1 MPEVIETTATD
12 ITEQEGI
19 IEVKQLPIII
29 EQLALVKRS
38 VEDKISAATKMVCT
52 EENYKEIKKIKAA
65 LNNEFKEWEEKRKEV
80 KKKIMTPYEKFEEI
94 YKDCIS
100 IPYKT
105 GDVKLKSKTD
115 AIENGLK
122 SEKKEKVVKYFKEY
136 AEALGIDFVSF
147 GQVGCNITLSVSE
160 KKLKEQVKAFLD
172 KVMDDIS
179 LISAQEHKSEI
190 LVEYKRSLNVSQA
203 IMTVN
208 ERLKAIEAEKQREL
222 AEQEERAKAE
232 SNAAANEAAFEPFV
246 ANVPQEIAPPSEEEL
261 QQNDLPLDEPQEKI
275 FSLAFRVYGT
285 KSQLKEFAHHI
296 KSYLSERGMRYE

>member
-1 MPEVIETTATD
+1 MPEAIETTATD
-12 ITEQEGI
+12 ITEQI
-19 IEVKQLPIII
+19 IEVKQLPIIF
-29 EQLALVKRS
+29 EQLALVKKS

-65 LNNEFKEWEEKRKEV
+65 INNEFKEWEEKRKEV

-222 AEQEERAKAE
+222 AEQEERAKAG

-246 ANVPQEIAPPSEEEL
+246 ANVPQEIAPPPEEEL

>member
-1 MPEVIETTATD
+1 MPEAIETTATD
-12 ITEQEGI
+12 ITEQI
-19 IEVKQLPIII
+19 IEVKQLPIIF
-29 EQLALVKRS
+29 EQLALVKKS

-52 EENYKEIKKIKAA
+52 EENYKEVKKIKAA

-80 KKKIMTPYEKFEEI
+80 KKKIMTPYEKFEEA

-122 SEKKEKVVKYFKEY
+122 AEKKEKVVKYFKEY

-147 GQVGCNITLSVSE
+147 SQVGCNITLSVSE

-172 KVMDDIS
+172 KVMDDIG

-232 SNAAANEAAFEPFV
+232 KNAAVNEAAFEPYV
-246 ANVPQEIAPPSEEEL
+246 ANVPQEIAPPEEEL
-261 QQNDLPLDEPQEKI
+261 QQNDFPLDEPQEKI

>member
-38 VEDKISAATKMVCT
+38 VENKISAATKMVCT

-208 ERLKAIEAEKQREL
+208 ERFKAIEAEKQREL

-246 ANVPQEIAPPSEEEL
+246 ANVPQEIAPPPEEEL

>member
-1 MPEVIETTATD
+1 MSFSYV
-12 ITEQEGI
+12 
-19 IEVKQLPIII
+19 
-29 EQLALVKRS
+29 S
-38 VEDKISAATKMVCT
+38 S
-52 EENYKEIKKIKAA
+52 A
-65 LNNEFKEWEEKRKEV
+65 LNNELKEWEEKRKEV

-105 GDVKLKSKTD
+105 GDIKLKSKTD

-122 SEKKEKVVKYFKEY
+122 AEKKEKVVKYFKEY

-147 GQVGCNITLSVSE
+147 SQVGCNITLSVSE

-172 KVMDDIS
+172 KVMDDIG

-232 SNAAANEAAFEPFV
+232 KNAAVNEAAFEPFV
-246 ANVPQEIAPPSEEEL
+246 ANVPQEITPPPEEEL

>member
-12 ITEQEGI
+12 ITEQI
-19 IEVKQLPIII
+19 IEVKQLPIIF
-29 EQLALVKRS
+29 EQLALVKKS
-38 VEDKISAATKMVCT
+38 VEDKISTATKMVCT

-80 KKKIMTPYEKFEEI
+80 KKKIMTPYENFEEI

-100 IPYKT
+100 VPYKT

-122 SEKKEKVVKYFKEY
+122 AEKKEKVVKYFKEY

-147 GQVGCNITLSVSE
+147 SQVGCNITLSVSE

-190 LVEYKRSLNVSQA
+190 LVEYKRSLNISQA
-203 IMTVN
+203 IMTIN

-232 SNAAANEAAFEPFV
+232 SNAAANEAAFEPYV
-246 ANVPQEIAPPSEEEL
+246 ANVPQEIAQPPEEEL
-261 QQNDLPLDEPQEKI
+261 QHNDLLLDESLERI

-285 KSQLKEFAHHI
+285 KSQLKDFAHHI

>member
-1 MPEVIETTATD
+1 MPEAIKTTATD
-12 ITEQEGI
+12 ITEQI
-19 IEVKQLPIII
+19 IEVKQLPIIF
-29 EQLALVKRS
+29 EQLALVKKS

-65 LNNEFKEWEEKRKEV
+65 INNEFKEWEEKRKEV

-100 IPYKT
+100 IPYKI

-222 AEQEERAKAE
+222 AEQEERAKAG

-246 ANVPQEIAPPSEEEL
+246 ANVPQEIAPPPEEEL

>member
-1 MPEVIETTATD
+1 MPEAIETTATD
-12 ITEQEGI
+12 ITEQI
-19 IEVKQLPIII
+19 IEVKQLPIIF
-29 EQLALVKRS
+29 EQLALVKKS

-122 SEKKEKVVKYFKEY
+122 AEKKEKVVKYFKEY

-147 GQVGCNITLSVSE
+147 SQVGCNITLSVSE

-208 ERLKAIEAEKQREL
+208 ERFKAIEAEKQREL

-232 SNAAANEAAFEPFV
+232 NNAAANEAAFEPYV
-246 ANVPQEIAPPSEEEL
+246 ANVPQEIAPPPEEEL